1 MKVIS
6 KIVFFVV
13 SLFVLTGPAICD
25 EPARRFLVFRG
36 TSDASAAVAVN
47 EDMFAV
53 ADDEN
58 NILRIYDISK
68 AGEPVSSLDMTSF
81 LDIEPS
87 HPEADIEAATRV
99 GQRIYW
105 ITSHGRNKDGKLRP
119 NRYRFFATDLLV
131 ENNNVKLR
139 PAGKPYKKLVDDLL
153 KTPASHR
160 LGLDRATRFGA
171 ELKKKD
177 REKLAPKREGLNIEG
192 LCASPDG
199 RTLYIGFRNP
209 RPIDKK
215 TGRPTAI
222 VIPLLNP
229 DRVIENGKKP
239 IFDEPMLWDLK
250 GLGIR
255 GMEYSLFHKTF
266 FIIAGGH
273 DEDEGFALY
282 RWSGRPESPPELL
295 RKLTFGRSEFSPET
309 LIPFEES
316 GRLLMLSDD
325 GTLIVKVAGDWE
337 CLEGQYN
344 KDGTCLNK
352 YLANPEKKTFRGA
365 WLKLQ
370 VR

>member
-1 MKVIS
+1 MKVLS
-6 KIVFFVV
+6 KIVFVV
-13 SLFVLTGPAICD
+13 SMFVLVGPAICG
-25 EPARRFLVFRG
+25 EPSGEFLVFHG
-36 TSDASAAVAVN
+36 ASDASAAVSVTDN
-47 EDMFAV
+47 MFVV

-58 NILRIYDISK
+58 NILRIYDIHK
-68 AGEPVSSLDMTSF
+68 VGNPVSSFDMTSF
-81 LDIEPS
+81 LNVEPN

-119 NRYRFFATDLLV
+119 NRYRFFATDLLI
-131 ENNNVKLR
+131 ENGSVKLR
-139 PAGKPYKKLVDDLL
+139 PAGKPYRSLVDELL

-160 LGLDRATRFGA
+160 LGLDKATRFGV

-177 REKLAPKREGLNIEG
+177 REKLAPKKEGLNIEG

-215 TGRPTAI
+215 TGRAKAI

-229 DRVIENGKKP
+229 NEIIEKGEKP
-239 IFDEPMLWDLK
+239 VFSEPMLWDLK

-255 GMEYSLFHKTF
+255 GMEYSIFHKTF

-273 DEDEGFALY
+273 DESEEFALY
-282 RWSGRPESPPELL
+282 RWSGRGDSQPDLMRELD
-295 RKLTFGRSEFSPET
+295 FGRSEFSPET
-309 LIPFEES
+309 LIPFEKS
-316 GRLLMLSDD
+316 RRLLMLSDD

-352 YLANPEKKTFRGA
+352 YLANPEKKTFRGT
-365 WLKLQ
+365 WLDEDD
-370 VR
+370 R